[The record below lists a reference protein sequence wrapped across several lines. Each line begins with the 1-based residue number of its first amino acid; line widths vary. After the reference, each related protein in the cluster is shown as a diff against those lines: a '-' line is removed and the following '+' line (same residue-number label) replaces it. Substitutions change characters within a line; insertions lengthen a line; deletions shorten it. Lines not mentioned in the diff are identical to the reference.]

1 MEDVMDVQEN
11 ETRWFVNLNYN
22 DCKTIIR
29 EKLRNMATNFMA
41 AGYYIRYVRDN
52 KLYQED
58 GYKNIHEFAAALYGM
73 SQQQTNHC
81 MRINERFSKDGYS
94 PIPGDSFRDFS
105 KSQLQEML
113 YLTDDQ
119 LADVTPDMT
128 VKQIREIKNPLDVER
143 TETQNDF
150 NAPEYPEDQDVQE
163 DDGYADVDDKA
174 ELSDPK
180 REENVQEKP
189 VSVIEDEE
197 YATEDDHCEYACADG
212 ITDKNSRDITPKTV
226 LQEESDKL
234 NQWVEAFDGEKDVPE
249 FIEKQKIIVAA
260 LASMVCDLEAME
272 RITPDQPD
280 LPVLKNND
288 QRKMF
293 LDNYQTWP
301 IWFDVPQASEVYH
314 RYDLP
319 DKSSIVVC
327 EYYQYLDWKERYSDE
342 DPVTVRTREYILKPG
357 YHYLHDCLSNRT
369 AVVEHLKEALK
380 NAK

>member
-1 MEDVMDVQEN
+1 MEDVMDAQEN

-52 KLYQED
+52 NLYQED

-73 SQQQTNHC
+73 SPQQTNHC

-94 PIPGDSFRDFS
+94 PIPGDCFRDFS

-119 LADVTPDMT
+119 LSGVTPNMT
-128 VKQIREIKNPLDVER
+128 VKQIRKIKNPLDVER
-143 TETQNDF
+143 TEEKDGF
-150 NAPEYPEDQDVQE
+150 NALEYSEDPDIPEDDECVDV
-163 DDGYADVDDKA
+163 GDKIEA
-174 ELSDPK
+174 GDPK
-180 REENVQEKP
+180 HEENVQEKP

-197 YATEDDHCEYACADG
+197 YAIEDDHCESVCADG
-212 ITDKNSRDITPKTV
+212 IMVQNSRDITPKTV

-327 EYYQYLDWKERYSDE
+327 EYYQYIDWKERYSDE

-357 YHYLHDCLSNRT
+357 YHYLSDCLSNRT
-369 AVVEHLKEALK
+369 AIIEHLKEVQK

>member
-52 KLYQED
+52 NLYQED
-58 GYKNIHEFAAALYGM
+58 GYKNIHEFTAALYGM
-73 SQQQTNHC
+73 SSQQTNHC

-94 PIPGDSFRDFS
+94 PIPGDCFRDFS

-119 LADVTPDMT
+119 LRDVTPDMT
-128 VKQIREIKNPLDVER
+128 VKKIREIKNPLDVER
-143 TETQNDF
+143 NDKKCDP
-150 NAPEYPEDQDVQE
+150 ADYGSAEEPEVIDQSAECEMEEDIPV
-163 DDGYADVDDKA
+163 VD
-174 ELSDPK
+174 
-180 REENVQEKP
+180 EENSVIEDGDFVNKYNG
-189 VSVIEDEE
+189 SVIEDEDPE
-197 YATEDDHCEYACADG
+197 PVKADS
-212 ITDKNSRDITPKTV
+212 IEIYRSRDITAKSV
-226 LQEESDKL
+226 LREENDKL
-234 NQWVEAFDGEKDVPE
+234 DQWIEAFKEEQYVPE

-272 RITPDQPD
+272 RIAPDQPD

-319 DKSSIVVC
+319 DESSIVVC

-357 YHYLHDCLSNRT
+357 YHYLSDCLSNRT
-369 AVVEHLKEALK
+369 AIIEHLKEVQK